1 MSEGFTRGSPEYRR
15 VAVALFAA
23 GFATFALLYC
33 VQPLMPLF
41 ADGFGL
47 IPADSSFALSLSTA
61 ALAVSLLAAGAIADR
76 VGRKTLMTASL
87 FASAALTVVAA
98 LAPNWPS
105 LLVARTLL
113 GISLAGVPAIAMTYL
128 AEEAKAEAL
137 GSIMGLYVG
146 GTAVGGMSGR
156 LLSGLLADFTG
167 DWRMAVGGVGLAGV
181 VAAVVFVKLLPPS
194 RRFQPRAGLTVRQ
207 QARDYAASLRT
218 PGLPWLLLCGF
229 CLMGGFVT
237 LYNYVGFRL
246 LAAPFRLSHAA
257 VASIFL
263 VYLAG
268 VPASP
273 LFGSMGGRLGR
284 GVVLGT
290 AALLIAAG
298 AALTLGANLALTVL
312 GVALVT
318 AGFFGGHALASGWVG
333 RLAGLAKAQAASLYL
348 LFYYLGSSL
357 VGSSGGHVFSSGGWG
372 ALIML
377 VAGLAGLV
385 LLAAWRLN
393 VIEQRL

>member
-1 MSEGFTRGSPEYRR
+1 VSEGFTRGSPEYRR

-47 IPADSSFALSLSTA
+47 NPADSSFALSLSTA

-87 FASAALTVVAA
+87 FASAALTLITA
-98 LAPNWPS
+98 LAPNWGT
-105 LLVARTLL
+105 LLVTRTLL
-113 GISLAGVPAIAMTYL
+113 GIALAGVPAIAMTYL
-128 AEEAKAEAL
+128 AEEAKAETL

-156 LLSGLLADFTG
+156 LLSGLLADSTG
-167 DWRMAVGGVGLAGV
+167 DWRMAVGGVGLAGLA
-181 VAAVVFVKLLPPS
+181 AAVVFVKLLPPS
-194 RRFQPRAGLTVRQ
+194 RRFQPRAGLTIGQ
-207 QARDYAASLRT
+207 QVRDYAVSLRT
-218 PGLPWLLLCGF
+218 PGLLWLLVCGF

-246 LAAPFRLSHAA
+246 LGPPFHLSHAA
-257 VASIFL
+257 VAAIFL

-268 VPASP
+268 VPSSP
-273 LFGSMGGRLGR
+273 LFGSLGGRLGR
-284 GVVLGT
+284 GPVLAA
-290 AALLIAAG
+290 AALLIAGG
-298 AALTLGANLALTVL
+298 AALTLSANIALTVL
-312 GVALVT
+312 GVALLT

-333 RLAGLAKAQAASLYL
+333 RLAGPAKAQAASLYL
-348 LFYYLGSSL
+348 LFYYLGSSI
-357 VGSSGGHVFSSGGWG
+357 VGSSGGHVFSVIGWG
-372 ALIML
+372 GL
-377 VAGLAGLV
+377 VALVASLAGLI
-385 LLAAWRLN
+385 LIAAWRLN
-393 VIEQRL
+393 MTERRL

>member
-15 VAVALFAA
+15 VSIALFAA

-47 IPADSSFALSLSTA
+47 NPADSSFALSLSTA
-61 ALAVSLLAAGAIADR
+61 ALALSLLAAGALADR

-87 FASAALTVVAA
+87 FASAALTMIAA

-105 LLVARTLL
+105 LLIARTLL
-113 GISLAGVPAIAMTYL
+113 GIALAGVPAIAMTYL

-156 LLSGLLADFTG
+156 LLSGLLADFIG
-167 DWRMAVGGVGLAGV
+167 DWRMAVGGVGLAGLA
-181 VAAVVFVKLLPPS
+181 AAVVFVKLLPPS
-194 RRFQPRAGLTVRQ
+194 RRFRARADLTVRQ
-207 QARDYAASLRT
+207 QVHDYAASLRT
-218 PGLPWLLLCGF
+218 PGLPWLLVCGF

-246 LAAPFRLSHAA
+246 LEAPFHLSHAA
-257 VASIFL
+257 VALIFL

-273 LFGSMGGRLGR
+273 LFGSLGGRLGR
-284 GVVLGT
+284 GTVLAG

-298 AALTLGANLALTVL
+298 AALTLSTNVALIVL

-333 RLAGLAKAQAASLYL
+333 RLAGPAKAQAASLYL
-348 LFYYLGSSL
+348 LFYYLGSSV
-357 VGSSGGHVFSSGGWG
+357 VGSSGGHVFSAIGWG
-372 ALIML
+372 GLVAL
-377 VAGLAGLV
+377 VAGLAALV
-385 LLAAWRLN
+385 LTTAWRLD
-393 VIEQRL
+393 VTERRL

>member
-23 GFATFALLYC
+23 GFATFALLYS

-41 ADGFGL
+41 AARFGL
-47 IPADSSFALSLSTA
+47 NPADSSLALSFSTA
-61 ALAVSLLAAGAIADR
+61 ALALSLLAAGAMADR

-98 LAPNWPS
+98 LAPNWPM

-113 GISLAGVPAIAMTYL
+113 GVALAGVPAIAMTYL

-167 DWRMAVGGVGLAGV
+167 DWRMAVGGVGLAGLA
-181 VAAVVFVKLLPPS
+181 AAVAFVKLLPPS
-194 RRFQPRAGLTVRQ
+194 RRFHPRAGLTVRQ
-207 QARDYAASLRT
+207 QVRDYAASSRT

-246 LAAPFRLSHAA
+246 LGPPFHLSHAA
-257 VASIFL
+257 VALIFL

-273 LFGSMGGRLGR
+273 FFGSLGGRVGR
-284 GVVLGT
+284 GPVL
-290 AALLIAAG
+290 AAAAVMIAAG
-298 AALTLGANLALTVL
+298 AALTLSHSVALTVL
-312 GVALVT
+312 GVAVLT

-333 RLAGLAKAQAASLYL
+333 RLAGPAKAQAASLYL
-348 LFYYLGSSL
+348 LFYYAGSSL
-357 VGSSGGHVFSSGGWG
+357 VGSSGGHVFSAGGWG

-377 VAGLAGLV
+377 VSGLAGLV

-393 VIEQRL
+393 VVEQQL